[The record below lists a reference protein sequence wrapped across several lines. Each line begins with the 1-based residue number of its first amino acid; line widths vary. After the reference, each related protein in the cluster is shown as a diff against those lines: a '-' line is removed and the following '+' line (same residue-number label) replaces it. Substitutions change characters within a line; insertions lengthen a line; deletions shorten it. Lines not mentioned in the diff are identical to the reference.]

1 MVALPDLSL
10 VAVFV
15 KVVELEGFT
24 AAATSLGLQK
34 SSVSRSVA
42 QLEEELGVRL
52 LQRTSRKLSLTD
64 EGRAFFERVREP
76 LSGILDAMEGV
87 VESTGEPRGTIRFT
101 APADLGAQILAE
113 PITAFVRKH
122 PRIHVELVLTNR
134 LVDLVAERID
144 LALRATGKLE
154 DSALVATRI
163 PGPRIGLFAS
173 PAYIKR
179 RGAPATVGE
188 LAQHD
193 CVLFRGQHGRASWTL
208 HGPAG
213 EERVTVT
220 GPISADDF
228 GFIRPAMSEGAGI
241 GMLPLI
247 APAEDLVRILPDH
260 TMEGGAMFLVLPSGR
275 QVPARV
281 KLLRDFLAER
291 LKRC

>member
-1 MVALPDLSL
+1 MSLPDLSL

-24 AAATSLGLQK
+24 AAANALGLQK

-42 QLEEELGVRL
+42 QLEEALGVRL

-76 LSGILDAMEGV
+76 LSGVLDAMDCV
-87 VESTGEPRGTIRFT
+87 VESTGEPRGTIRFS
-101 APADLGAQILAE
+101 APPDLGAQILAE
-113 PITAFVRKH
+113 PVASFVRAH
-122 PRIHVELVLTNR
+122 PLIHVDLVLTNR

-144 LALRATGKLE
+144 IALRATAKLE
-154 DSALVATRI
+154 DSTLVARRI

-173 PAYIKR
+173 PGYVKL
-179 RGAPATVGE
+179 RGAPATVAE
-188 LAQHD
+188 LAAHD
-193 CVLFRGQHGRASWTL
+193 CVLFRGHEGQATWLL
-208 HGPAG
+208 HGPSG
-213 EERVTVT
+213 EESVRVR
-220 GPISADDF
+220 GPINADDF

-247 APAEDLVRILPDH
+247 SHADDLVRILPEH
-260 TMEGGAMFLVLPSGR
+260 TMEGGAMYLVLPSGR

-281 KLLRDFLAER
+281 KLFRDFLAER